1 MLACYDYLYMFPTLF
16 AVVSCILVS
25 ASNRSV
31 SPLDHGEA
39 ANHGLLDVFNL
50 SNALAKVYSGTSSQK
65 EAIEAVLP
73 SRQACWRRMS
83 GGASTRIVLYCP
95 GEQLLRGSEKWVM
108 RLVLVS
114 RSSDKHAGVL
124 PNVQINR
131 YGIVAMIPKVEL
143 KYNRY

>member
-1 MLACYDYLYMFPTLF
+1 
-16 AVVSCILVS
+16 V
-25 ASNRSV
+25 
-31 SPLDHGEA
+31 GEPQRE
-39 ANHGLLDVFNL
+39 L
-50 SNALAKVYSGTSSQK
+50 
-65 EAIEAVLP
+65 
-73 SRQACWRRMS
+73 C
-83 GGASTRIVLYCP
+83 YCP